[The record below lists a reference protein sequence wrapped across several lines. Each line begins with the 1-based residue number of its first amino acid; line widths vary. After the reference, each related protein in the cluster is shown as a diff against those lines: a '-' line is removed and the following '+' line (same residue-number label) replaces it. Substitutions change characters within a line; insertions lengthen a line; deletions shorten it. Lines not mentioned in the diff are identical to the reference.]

1 MRSGLDE
8 SLVTIFVVLLPL
20 TPASR
25 WLLIRLTMAISIAHL
40 VMIAKFSVIAIDAA
54 IGRCWEITVSR
65 FVGHKF
71 PSHRLIFHLMVV
83 TVSMHWFSFTGHQ
96 IWVVELIGPPWS
108 LAVDANYEIDCDL
121 ENDQP
126 NAIHDFAFFYYFSG
140 TFGRFGHFFS
150 LFFDGIAVVVNHFT
164 REYPRH
170 RHILFQLICCFNTI
184 HESFSLESRIISP
197 TLNHLLAFAFIFEQ
211 NKNPL

>member
-40 VMIAKFSVIAIDAA
+40 LMIAKFSVIVIDAA

-83 TVSMHWFSFTGHQ
+83 TVSMH
-96 IWVVELIGPPWS
+96 
-108 LAVDANYEIDCDL
+108 
-121 ENDQP
+121 
-126 NAIHDFAFFYYFSG
+126 
-140 TFGRFGHFFS
+140 
-150 LFFDGIAVVVNHFT
+150 
-164 REYPRH
+164 
-170 RHILFQLICCFNTI
+170 
-184 HESFSLESRIISP
+184 
-197 TLNHLLAFAFIFEQ
+197 
-211 NKNPL
+211 